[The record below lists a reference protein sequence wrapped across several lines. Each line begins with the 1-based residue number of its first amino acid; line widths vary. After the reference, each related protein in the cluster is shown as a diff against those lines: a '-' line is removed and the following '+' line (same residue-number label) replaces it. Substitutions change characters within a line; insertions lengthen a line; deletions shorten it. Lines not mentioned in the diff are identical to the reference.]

1 MAKGPDIH
9 STPPDVRHNEDA
21 TGDNPD
27 EAEPETDVQHAE
39 HVVQD
44 QLTAQFVTRQR
55 FTCFIEAEER
65 SGPRL
70 SDAKARVELTDDMI
84 RETDA
89 TERPKRRLT
98 GFLNKIAL
106 MKLHFS
112 I

>member
-1 MAKGPDIH
+1 MHRLLSPLVMLAATRYHCKCQNLEVQAKGPDIH

-55 FTCFIEAEER
+55 
-65 SGPRL
+65 
-70 SDAKARVELTDDMI
+70 
-84 RETDA
+84 
-89 TERPKRRLT
+89 
-98 GFLNKIAL
+98 
-106 MKLHFS
+106 
-112 I
+112 